1 MCNSE
6 QLKNVLIKICNEISI
21 EMVKRL
27 YLSTADKLE
36 QVIQLKGFL
45 IAHVLLKHYVF
56 HHILE

>member
-1 MCNSE
+1 M
-6 QLKNVLIKICNEISI
+6 IKIGNEISN

-36 QVIQLKGFL
+36 QVIRLKGFL
-45 IAHVLLKHYVF
+45 TVHVLLKHYVF

>member
-1 MCNSE
+1 M
-6 QLKNVLIKICNEISI
+6 IKICNEISI
-21 EMVKRL
+21 EMSKRL

-45 IAHVLLKHYVF
+45 TAHVLLKLYVF

>member
-6 QLKNVLIKICNEISI
+6 QLKNALIKICNEISI

-45 IAHVLLKHYVF
+45 TAHLLLKHYVC